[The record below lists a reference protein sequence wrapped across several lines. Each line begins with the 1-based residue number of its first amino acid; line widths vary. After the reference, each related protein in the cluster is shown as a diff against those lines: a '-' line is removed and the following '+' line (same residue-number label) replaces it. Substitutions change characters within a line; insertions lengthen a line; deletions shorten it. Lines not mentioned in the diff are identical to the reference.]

1 MSYLTFTSTSLIWT
15 ATLSYILNTGYLL
28 HYEICMTA
36 LTKENRQCLPRF
48 KPSQTY
54 GQSSSLEMPN
64 SFLKRI
70 CVIRRVS
77 YGEITGLTDEQLREI
92 LEMKFEAFLPGPKPS
107 KGSYTVQAFSPYK
120 IHQRC
125 VDSMVSGRVVLAGD
139 AAHLVNPF
147 GGTGLTGGMCDGGG
161 LADCLIA
168 IFKVSPSVRKLDDT
182 KVGLRAL
189 SIQSSS
195 CKSIQMSAFGSLTS
209 LQIQSAKLTNYECT
223 KNRRT

>member
-1 MSYLTFTSTSLIWT
+1 MPYSILT
-15 ATLSYILNTGYLL
+15 
-28 HYEICMTA
+28 
-36 LTKENRQCLPRF
+36 
-48 KPSQTY
+48 
-54 GQSSSLEMPN
+54 
-64 SFLKRI
+64 RI
-70 CVIRRVS
+70 CVTRRVS
-77 YGEITGLTDEQLREI
+77 YGEITGLTDEQLRER

-168 IFKVSPSVRKLDDT
+168 VFKVSSLTRRLDHT
-182 KVGLRAL
+182 KVGFRAW

-195 CKSIQMSAFGSLTS
+195 CRSIQMSAFGFTTS
-209 LQIQSAKLTNYECT
+209 SPIQSVQPTSYECT
-223 KNRRT
+223 KSRRR